1 MCRLLFIT
9 WDGPQTSYLTGLF
22 LPILDGLA
30 RSGYSPHILQFTWG
44 ADEKIADTKKICFSR
59 GIPYRAVRVRR
70 AFGSA
75 GSFFTAVI
83 GSRAIWRAVRDWK
96 INILMPRSLMPAIA
110 VICMGHIRDLQIVFD
125 ADGFAADERAD
136 FLGLSRNSITFR
148 VLKWA
153 ERYMVKSADSV
164 MVRTSKAVD
173 LFCANLGVSPEKF
186 FVVTNGRESHLYD
199 GVRPFRPDNSLRLCY
214 VGSIGAQYLPD
225 LMLTLSHKLYASLS
239 SITLDIFTGDVH
251 DAKLALARADFLDT
265 GWIKVSQLELSDV
278 PSALKSCDLAFAL
291 RKQCFSSQGVAPIK
305 IGEYLMAGLP
315 IIGTAGIGD
324 VEPLIQAG
332 VMFPYSG
339 DDDAVVRWVTEQF
352 LPNKLHLANEATRLG
367 TKLFGI
373 EHSIKGYELAIL
385 YAIQPVKL

>member
-9 WDGPQTSYLTGLF
+9 WDGPQTTYLTGLF
-22 LPILDGLA
+22 LPILEGLA
-30 RSGYSPHILQFTWG
+30 RCGYSPHILQFTWG
-44 ADEKIADTKKICFSR
+44 EDKKISETEKICFSR
-59 GIPYRAVRVRR
+59 GVPYRAVRVRR
-70 AFGSA
+70 AFGSF

-186 FVVTNGRESHLYD
+186 FVRGCV
-199 GVRPFRPDNSLRLCY
+199 
-214 VGSIGAQYLPD
+214 
-225 LMLTLSHKLYASLS
+225 
-239 SITLDIFTGDVH
+239 
-251 DAKLALARADFLDT
+251 
-265 GWIKVSQLELSDV
+265 
-278 PSALKSCDLAFAL
+278 
-291 RKQCFSSQGVAPIK
+291 
-305 IGEYLMAGLP
+305 
-315 IIGTAGIGD
+315 
-324 VEPLIQAG
+324 
-332 VMFPYSG
+332 
-339 DDDAVVRWVTEQF
+339 
-352 LPNKLHLANEATRLG
+352 
-367 TKLFGI
+367 
-373 EHSIKGYELAIL
+373 
-385 YAIQPVKL
+385 